1 MNGSGPAP
9 VNRVHAEA
17 LAVLHEA
24 AFPDDPWPGSAFA
37 ALLDNPTTFGF
48 LDPAGGLVIARAVAG
63 EAEILTIGVAPPARR
78 RGLARALLA
87 AALAA
92 ARARGAETVFLEVEA
107 DNAAAIAL
115 YRAAGFIAAG
125 RRRDYYGAGR
135 DALLFSL
142 RLSGSPE

>member
-9 VNRVHAEA
+9 VNRLHAAA
-17 LAVLHEA
+17 LAATHET
-24 AFPDDPWPGSAFA
+24 AFPDDPWPDSLFA
-37 ALLDNPTTFGF
+37 ALFDNPTTFGF

-63 EAEILTIGVAPPARR
+63 EAEILTIGVAPSARR

-92 ARARGAETVFLEVEA
+92 ARARAAETMFLEVEA

-115 YRAAGFIAAG
+115 YCSVGFTPAG

>member
-1 MNGSGPAP
+1 
-9 VNRVHAEA
+9 
-17 LAVLHEA
+17 
-24 AFPDDPWPGSAFA
+24 
-37 ALLDNPTTFGF
+37 
-48 LDPAGGLVIARAVAG
+48 
-63 EAEILTIGVAPPARR
+63 AEILTIGVAPPARR
-78 RGLARALLA
+78 CGLARALLTV
-87 AALAA
+87 ALAA